1 MSSNIRNISTSGL
14 IFSKFQLL
22 PKWML
27 DNLCGLNFSKL
38 NTISNSIV
46 NFDEHNKL
54 HFSIIFILR
63 TFADKFKGH
72 NEG

>member
-1 MSSNIRNISTSGL
+1 
-14 IFSKFQLL
+14 
-22 PKWML
+22 ML